1 MTDLEDFVFPDF
13 SAHFFV
19 EFEKMVGSLDAENLE
34 FFILGD
40 LNVNLDQ
47 SIESSNKN
55 TLNEIFDIYGLDQLI
70 QEPTRVTESSSSL
83 IDLCLTN
90 SLTTVVD
97 SGVIHLSI
105 SDHSLIYVVRKAHY
119 VQTDAKIIE
128 ARTMRNFN
136 SENFLNDLN
145 QQPWAEVCH
154 NAADPNKMWQIW
166 KSLLMETIDKH
177 APIRIKRVGKKN
189 SPWVTGELRRLLF
202 ERDSLKRRA
211 VKSGDASLWHQY
223 KQFRNRANNEIK
235 KAKRLYFTNNLEL
248 HKHDMKKTWKLI
260 NDLNSRHYRTSSCI
274 KEVIIDDQI
283 VNSPNQLAEAFNT
296 YFSNVGS
303 NLSDEIP
310 SSADSNPEDYLDPT
324 DGTFSLQF
332 PSVNTVTRLLKTI
345 DEKKSAGLDNIP
357 NKLLKLAAEV
367 VAPSLTKIFIQ
378 SIITG
383 IFHEEWKEAR
393 VSPLYKSGAKNDPS
407 NYRPISVIP
416 TVSKIY
422 EKIIY
427 DQLYDYLNTYNLLT
441 HCQSGFRSFHSTLTA
456 LLEAT
461 NDWSVN
467 IDNGMLNGVVFIDLK
482 KAFDTIDHEILLLKL
497 SNYGVDSTCLKLFES
512 YLTNRSQKCKVNG
525 ELSNSSPLTCGIPQ
539 GSSLGPLLF
548 LIYINDLPNCL
559 DMAKPRM
566 FADDTSVSYASDSL
580 DEIQNVINSELKNLN
595 SWLIANRLSLNI
607 TKTEFMIIGSR
618 QRMNATQNDIAI
630 RIRDREIN
638 RADVVKSLGM
648 HIDRHLSWSE
658 HIHKISKKISSAI
671 GALKRA
677 RPFISCKTAV
687 QVYTALI
694 QPHFDYCCS
703 VWDEL
708 GGTLATKLQKLQN
721 RAARV
726 IARSS
731 YDADADALLTLLQLD
746 NLSIRRKK
754 IKAQLMFKI
763 LKGNAPSYLRSLFSV
778 RTCSMRVFH
787 A

>member
-1 MTDLEDFVFPDF
+1 MEIIKPRSKSILVSTWYRPPDF

-19 EFEKMVGSLDAENLE
+19 EFEKMVGSLDAKNLE
-34 FFILGD
+34 FFSLGD

-47 SIESSNKN
+47 SMESSNKN

-235 KAKRLYFTNNLEL
+235 RAKRLYFTNNLEL
-248 HKHDMKKTWKLI
+248 HKHDMKKTRKLI

-283 VNSPNQLAEAFNT
+283 VNSPNQLAETFNT

-332 PSVNTVTRLLKTI
+332 PSINTVTRLLKTI
-345 DEKKSAGLDNIP
+345 DEKNQP
-357 NKLLKLAAEV
+357 V
-367 VAPSLTKIFIQ
+367 WTTSL
-378 SIITG
+378 
-383 IFHEEWKEAR
+383 
-393 VSPLYKSGAKNDPS
+393 
-407 NYRPISVIP
+407 IS
-416 TVSKIY
+416 
-422 EKIIY
+422 
-427 DQLYDYLNTYNLLT
+427 
-441 HCQSGFRSFHSTLTA
+441 F
-456 LLEAT
+456 
-461 NDWSVN
+461 
-467 IDNGMLNGVVFIDLK
+467 
-482 KAFDTIDHEILLLKL
+482 
-497 SNYGVDSTCLKLFES
+497 
-512 YLTNRSQKCKVNG
+512 
-525 ELSNSSPLTCGIPQ
+525 
-539 GSSLGPLLF
+539 
-548 LIYINDLPNCL
+548 
-559 DMAKPRM
+559 
-566 FADDTSVSYASDSL
+566 
-580 DEIQNVINSELKNLN
+580 
-595 SWLIANRLSLNI
+595 
-607 TKTEFMIIGSR
+607 
-618 QRMNATQNDIAI
+618 
-630 RIRDREIN
+630 
-638 RADVVKSLGM
+638 
-648 HIDRHLSWSE
+648 
-658 HIHKISKKISSAI
+658 
-671 GALKRA
+671 
-677 RPFISCKTAV
+677 
-687 QVYTALI
+687 
-694 QPHFDYCCS
+694 
-703 VWDEL
+703 
-708 GGTLATKLQKLQN
+708 
-721 RAARV
+721 
-726 IARSS
+726 
-731 YDADADALLTLLQLD
+731 
-746 NLSIRRKK
+746 
-754 IKAQLMFKI
+754 
-763 LKGNAPSYLRSLFSV
+763 
-778 RTCSMRVFH
+778 
-787 A
+787 